1 MRILKCHCGSVE
13 AEININKV
21 EKFLKCNCSICKGTI
36 MSMVKNND
44 FKIIKGEKK
53 LKLYQFHTKVAKHY
67 FCNNCGIYTHHH
79 PRSNPA
85 SRF

>member
-1 MRILKCHCGSVE
+1 
-13 AEININKV
+13 
-21 EKFLKCNCSICKGTI
+21 

-44 FKIIKGEKK
+44 FKIIKGEKIK
-53 LKLYQFHTKVAKHY
+53 VYQFHTKLLHY

-85 SRF
+85 MTGFNVGCIDELDTFL